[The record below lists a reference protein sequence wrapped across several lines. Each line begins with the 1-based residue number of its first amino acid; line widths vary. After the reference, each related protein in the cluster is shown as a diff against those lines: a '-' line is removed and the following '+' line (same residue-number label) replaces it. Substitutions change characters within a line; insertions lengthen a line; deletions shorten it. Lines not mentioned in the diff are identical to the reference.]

1 MSRVRLEEDPICVRH
16 RDGWCATYKKTEAYA
31 DSIKT
36 VCGQS
41 VQLPWDIARTLPDC
55 PECMKRM
62 GLTRHRRKN
71 G

>member
-1 MSRVRLEEDPICVRH
+1 MARVQFEEEPICVRH
-16 RDGWCATYKKTEAYA
+16 RDGWCATNKKTLSYS
-31 DSIKT
+31 DSVKT
-36 VCGQS
+36 ICGNY
-41 VQLPWDIARTLPDC
+41 VQLPWEIEQTLPDC